1 MSIYRIHLA
10 RETDWSLLAL
20 GVAGWMRYVSGVDD
34 AGNAIDVRDPL
45 SDKIR
50 ELVAGSSSEQRVT
63 ALLSLREVYR
73 TSLATNRT
81 IRRASG
87 AIKHPQN
94 LTISAVKADEA
105 HLRPLSPSLFC
116 LF

>member
-1 MSIYRIHLA
+1 MAARNYRSVCWQVFAYIWA

-50 ELVAGSSSEQRVT
+50 DLVAGSSSEQRVT
-63 ALLSLREVYR
+63 ALLSL
-73 TSLATNRT
+73 A
-81 IRRASG
+81 
-87 AIKHPQN
+87 
-94 LTISAVKADEA
+94 
-105 HLRPLSPSLFC
+105 
-116 LF
+116 